1 MNMQY
6 SVSQGLPGSCKCW
19 LLGWTAEKQHMPV
32 TKFQRTELC
41 ATEFQEGTEVIYEE
55 NQAERTVQ
63 LVIWYV
69 HWSYSFCVI

>member
-41 ATEFQEGTEVIYEE
+41 ATEFQEGTEVGLIDSHF
-55 NQAERTVQ
+55 QERGFAFES
-63 LVIWYV
+63 LVI
-69 HWSYSFCVI
+69 